1 LTHPLRW
8 ADSKTER
15 VQSLVLEKVAS
26 LLRCPPERREEATH
40 EAFSELRPHV
50 EAELEALE
58 TLEWLRDLTD
68 EEIARRQAFTMLV
81 SVDRSVVRHDEE
93 AKRPARDRILAALR
107 LKAATKSELQRRTGA
122 GAATIRNN
130 LFGLIKGG
138 EVVGDRGRPK
148 TYQLVPSVSR
158 NTSRG

>member
-8 ADSKTER
+8 SDSKTER

-50 EAELEALE
+50 AAELEALE

-68 EEIARRQAFTMLV
+68 EEIARRRAFTMLV
-81 SVDRSVVRHDEE
+81 SVVRQDEE
-93 AKRPARDRILAALR
+93 VKRPARDRILAALR
-107 LKAATKSELQRRTGA
+107 LKAATKSELQRRTGISV
-122 GAATIRNN
+122 GTIRNN

-138 EVVGDRGRPK
+138 EVIGDRGRPK

-158 NTSRG
+158 KTSQG

>member
-1 LTHPLRW
+1 M
-8 ADSKTER
+8 
-15 VQSLVLEKVAS
+15 
-26 LLRCPPERREEATH
+26 PPERREEATH

-81 SVDRSVVRHDEE
+81 SVVRHDEE

>member
-8 ADSKTER
+8 SDSKTER

-40 EAFSELRPHV
+40 EAFSKLRPHL

-68 EEIARRQAFTMLV
+68 EELARRAFTMLV
-81 SVDRSVVRHDEE
+81 SVVRQDEE
-93 AKRPARDRILAALR
+93 VKSPARDRILAALR
-107 LKAATKSELQRRTGA
+107 LKAATKSELQRRTGISVC
-122 GAATIRNN
+122 TIRNN

-138 EVVGDRGRPK
+138 EVIGDRGRPK

-158 NTSRG
+158 KTSQG